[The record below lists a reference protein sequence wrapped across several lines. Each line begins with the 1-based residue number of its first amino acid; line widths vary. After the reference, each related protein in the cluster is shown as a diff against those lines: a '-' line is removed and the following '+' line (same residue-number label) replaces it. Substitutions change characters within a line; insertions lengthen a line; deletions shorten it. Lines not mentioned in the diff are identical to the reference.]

1 MFVLLRA
8 PNSLSLKEQMHEK
21 AGRTDPSPDSKAK
34 NSGYSKEAKS
44 QRLDAIPEPPKPYPS
59 PKHHTRENQASAHG
73 KIKCTLNRG
82 SSQTPLSIKPTTRPP
97 YPPPATQGNPT
108 NPTNLSTPHTQT
120 ATNMSRIILIPLH
133 YAEYGR
139 YNR

>member
-1 MFVLLRA
+1 MSQRA
-8 PNSLSLKEQMHEK
+8 HAWK
-21 AGRTDPSPDSKAK
+21 GRK
-34 NSGYSKEAKS
+34 NHSFSITQKRRGPWYSKEAKS

-73 KIKCTLNRG
+73 KIKCTLNRR
-82 SSQTPLSIKPTTRPP
+82 SSQYPASSQSTTRPP
-97 YPPPATQGNPT
+97 YPPPAAQVTPT
-108 NPTNLSTPHTQT
+108 SPTNLSTPHIQS
-120 ATNMSRIILIPLH
+120 ATNMSRIILIPFH